1 MKNRLAFNAAAGH
14 LSGPEVALM
23 IILALLIATLALVG
37 RPIPDG
43 LLVMAGACSAYIT
56 RGHPD
61 ALPGERR
68 R

>member
-1 MKNRLAFNAAAGH
+1 MKNRLAANAAAGH

-23 IILALLIATLALVG
+23 IVLALLLAALALVG

-43 LLVMAGACSAYIT
+43 LLVMAGACSGYIT

-61 ALPGERR
+61 VLSGERR